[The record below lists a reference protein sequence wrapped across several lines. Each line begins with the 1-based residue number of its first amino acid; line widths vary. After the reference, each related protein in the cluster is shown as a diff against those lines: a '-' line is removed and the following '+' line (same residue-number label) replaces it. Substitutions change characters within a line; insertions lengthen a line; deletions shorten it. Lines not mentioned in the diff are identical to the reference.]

1 MHQNLSKHPGKI
13 RSSFLAEIDL
23 RKETGPVTIR
33 VRVFYSDGG
42 RWKNGWMLEGLV
54 LEPILKA

>member
-1 MHQNLSKHPGKI
+1 
-13 RSSFLAEIDL
+13 L
-23 RKETGPVTIR
+23 REETGPVTIR

-54 LEPILKA
+54 LEPILKAKEVPAEKSKGTLEMMA